1 MDFAAFTL
9 CLEVSDAQQ
18 NKAWNQFFSLHFIP
32 QVKVSTGLESLIIIS
47 LCLSL
52 PLNKQ
57 YLFSVTLSLAICQ
70 SCQHRNY
77 MQHII

>member
-1 MDFAAFTL
+1 MDFAAFPL

-18 NKAWNQFFSLHFIP
+18 DKAWNQFFSLHFIP
-32 QVKVSTGLESLIIIS
+32 QVKMSLVLNFDNNIS
-47 LCLSL
+47 LCFSL

-77 MQHII
+77 VQHII